1 MSNVLPPAAGE
12 VQVRLPDG
20 TIRAHSA
27 ETTPLQIAAG
37 ISEGLARA
45 VVAAEIDGR
54 VVDAVR
60 PLGELVEAG
69 AAGSDEPLDLR
80 LLTSR
85 DREALDV
92 LRHSAAHVMARAV
105 MRLYDG
111 VSLAFGPTT
120 SGGFY
125 YDFDLPEKISEED
138 FPKIEAEM
146 KNIIKAKEP
155 FERVVL
161 QRDEARQLC
170 SDLKQDLKV
179 EHIDTGLAD

>member
-20 TIRAHSA
+20 TIRVHSA

-45 VVAAEIDGR
+45 VVAAEIGGK
-54 VVDAVR
+54 VVDAGR
-60 PLGELVEAG
+60 PLGELVE
-69 AAGSDEPLDLR
+69 SESSEPLDLR

-105 MRLYDG
+105 MRLYKG

-146 KNIIKAKEP
+146 KDIIKAKEP

-161 QRDEARQLC
+161 GRRSEERRVGKECRSRRWPDQ
-170 SDLKQDLKV
+170 
-179 EHIDTGLAD
+179 